1 MKRLV
6 YIIVGLIILVAIPLT
21 VFLGS
26 RSQELRKKAAPATN
40 IALTPASIT
49 KAVNEEFT
57 LEARIDTADNQVV
70 ATQINLVYDPTKLEA
85 TSITNGTLFPNIL
98 SSGVVGNGTASIAVG
113 AANTTTPVHGTGTAA
128 VIKFKALA
136 ATISPITIR
145 FAPDTY
151 VGALGEGST
160 NVLIGTTPTTVT
172 ITGGTG
178 ATTGAQPTPTPTI
191 QTAPA
196 IITFGGTAGFT
207 YSPTTTTAKV
217 GQPIIWRGDF
227 TTHPLES
234 TDSLWSKVQSGT
246 EFTHIFTTPGTYTY
260 FCDAHGNATSGM
272 KGQIVVTANTTGQS
286 TITPTLTP
294 ALTPTLTPSPT
305 GTDSATPSAVQ
316 ILTPTEDE
324 SVATDYPTF
333 EGKAPPGSVVTIV
346 IHSAEE
352 ITATVIADSNGDWT
366 YTLDQPLSSGPHT
379 VIVAASN
386 PVTNET
392 STATIAFVVADGT
405 ENGASNEATPV
416 AGTYE
421 TTILFL
427 LLGILFIGM
436 GSMIPLFLKRQI

>member
-6 YIIVGLIILVAIPLT
+6 YIIVGLIILIAIPLT

-40 IALTPASIT
+40 IALTPASVT
-49 KAVNEEFT
+49 RAVNEEFT

-70 ATQINLVYDPTKLEA
+70 AAQINLIYDPTKLEA

-128 VIKFKALA
+128 VIRFKTLA
-136 ATISPITIR
+136 STISPITIR

-172 ITGGTG
+172 ITGGAGT
-178 ATTGAQPTPTPTI
+178 TTGTQPTPTPTP

-196 IITFGGTAGFT
+196 IITFGQGGFT
-207 YSPTTTTAKV
+207 YTPSTTNAKV
-217 GQPIIWRGDF
+217 GQPIIWRGNF

-234 TDSLWSKVQSGT
+234 ADALWSKVQSGT
-246 EFTHIFTTPGTYTY
+246 EFTHTFTAPGTYTY
-260 FCDAHGNATSGM
+260 FCEAHGNETSGM
-272 KGQIVVTANTTGQS
+272 NGQIIVTANATTQS
-286 TITPTLTP
+286 TVTPTLTP
-294 ALTPTLTPSPT
+294 VLTPTPT
-305 GTDSATPSAVQ
+305 GTESAAPSAVQ
-316 ILTPTEDE
+316 ILAPTQNE
-324 SVATDYPTF
+324 SVTTDLPTF
-333 EGKAPPGSVVTIV
+333 EGKAPAGSVVTIV

-366 YTLDQPLSSGPHT
+366 YTIDQPLSSGPHT
-379 VIVAASN
+379 VIVAVSD
-386 PVTNET
+386 PQTNQT

-405 ENGASNEATPV
+405 ENGAAGEATPV

-427 LLGILFIGM
+427 ILGGLFIAFGTI
-436 GSMIPLFLKRQI
+436 IPLFSKRSL